1 MPRSNRSPKPKGETI
16 KSKGGMADTAPAQEE
31 RAKSK
36 DLSALRGLWPFMR
49 PYRGL
54 LALAMIAL
62 VTTAAITLALPLAV
76 RRVVDG
82 FEAREI
88 ALLNQYFAG
97 AFGLAALLALG
108 TGLRYYFVT
117 RLGER
122 IVADIRKALFARVI
136 ERSPAFY
143 ERIMTGEVLSRI
155 TTDTTLIQSVIGS
168 SVSIALRNA
177 LMLVGGLVLLGLTS
191 AKLMGFVLL
200 MVPAIIIPIVVM
212 GRKLRRLSRENQDWI
227 AASSGN
233 ASEALSAVQ
242 TVQANT
248 HEAASRA
255 AFDRVT
261 ETSFDVARRR
271 IFTRAL
277 LTVIVIFLVFAGILG
292 TLWVGARDVASGVM
306 SPGELAQFVIYA
318 VIVAGSVGALSE
330 IWSEL
335 QRAAGASERLVE
347 LLNDDDSVH
356 DPDEP
361 RALPRPTRGA
371 VSFEQVSFHYPT
383 RPGQQALR
391 DVSLTIAPG
400 ETVALVG
407 PSGAG
412 KTTILQLLMRYY
424 DPISGAIRIDGIDL
438 RDMARTDFRRA
449 IAIVPQDPVIFA
461 TSAMDNIRFG
471 RPGASDSEVIE
482 AAKTANAHEFITRLP
497 DGYKTE
503 LGERGVMLSGGQK
516 QRVAIARAIL
526 RDAPIL
532 LLDEATS
539 ALDAES
545 EAAVQRAVDHL
556 SKGRTTIAIAHRL
569 ATVKQ
574 ADRIIVFDE
583 GRIIATGTHDELVAQ
598 GGLYARLARLQF
610 TADRAA

>member
-1 MPRSNRSPKPKGETI
+1 MSDTTHSSET
-16 KSKGGMADTAPAQEE
+16 

-36 DLSALRGLWPFMR
+36 DIGALQGLWPFMR
-49 PYRGL
+49 PYRALLAAAL
-54 LALAMIAL
+54 LALVA
-62 VTTAAITLALPLAV
+62 TATIMLMLPLAV

-82 FEAREI
+82 FEAREME
-88 ALLNQYFAG
+88 LLNQYFGG
-97 AFGLAALLALG
+97 ALGLAVLLAIG
-108 TGLRYYFVT
+108 TGLRYYLVT

-122 IVADIRKALFARVI
+122 IVADIRKSLFARVI
-136 ERSPAFY
+136 DRSPAFY
-143 ERIMTGEVLSRI
+143 ERIMTGEVLSRL

-177 LMLVGGLVLLGLTS
+177 LMLLGGLVLLGLTS
-191 AKLMGFVLL
+191 AKLTGFVLL
-200 MVPAIIIPIVVM
+200 MVPAIIVPIVIM

-233 ASEALSAVQ
+233 ASEALLSVQ
-242 TVQANT
+242 AVQANT

-261 ETSFDVARRR
+261 EISFDVARKR
-271 IFTRAL
+271 ILTRAV

-292 TLWVGARDVASGVM
+292 TLWVGARDVSAGVM
-306 SPGELAQFVIYA
+306 TPGELAQFVIYA

-335 QRAAGASERLVE
+335 QRAAGATERLVE
-347 LLNDDDSVH
+347 LLTATDSIQ
-356 DPDEP
+356 DPATP
-361 RALPRPTRGA
+361 APLPRPTHGEVR
-371 VSFEQVSFHYPT
+371 FDDVSFHYPT

-391 DVSLTIAPG
+391 NISLTIAAG

-412 KTTILQLLMRYY
+412 KTTILQLLMRFY
-424 DPISGAIRIDGIDL
+424 DPISGQVRIDGQDL

-449 IAIVPQDPVIFA
+449 LALVPQDPVIFA
-461 TSAMDNIRFG
+461 TTAMDNIRFG
-471 RPGASDSEVIE
+471 RPGASDSEVIA
-482 AAKTANAHEFITRLP
+482 AAKAANADQFLTTLP
-497 DGYKTE
+497 EGYMTE

-556 SKGRTTIAIAHRL
+556 SRDRTTIVIAHRL

-574 ADRIIVFDE
+574 ADRIIVFDD
-583 GRIIATGTHDELVAQ
+583 GRIAAIGTHDELVAQ

-610 TADRAA
+610 TAEHAA